1 MTSEE
6 RRENEDAFM
15 HELRRKSLIRLI
27 LSLPVFALSL
37 TGFSY
42 ALFRLITA
50 SSGPKTVLCFFLL
63 LATVLLLSIFG
74 QMFIDAIDDLNQVR
88 EYFRNNQF
96 HAPDDRGRFIVRA
109 KKYAF
114 PEYSRTLLTP
124 EFIMASGQYQTRLPL
139 KDITALEIVPQIASP
154 SFLLLKAYT
163 AIRGQEP
170 LLYQIAV
177 CEHEDP
183 NISDHARL
191 RESALQITEFFH
203 THAPQC
209 KIISPYMETLQQ
221 MMQTC

>member
-1 MTSEE
+1 MTPEE

-27 LSLPVFALSL
+27 LALPVFALSL

-42 ALFRLITA
+42 ALFRMITTA
-50 SSGPKTVLCFFLL
+50 VSDVKTVLYFFLL
-63 LATVLLLSIFG
+63 LATVMLLGIFG
-74 QMFIDAIDDLNQVR
+74 QMFIDAINDLRQVR
-88 EYFRNNQF
+88 EHFRNNQSG
-96 HAPDDRGRFIVRA
+96 APDDRGHFIAEA
-109 KKYAF
+109 KKHAF

-139 KDITALEIVPQIASP
+139 KDITALEIVPQYASR

-163 AIRGQEP
+163 AMRGQEP
-170 LLYQIAV
+170 LLYQIGF

-183 NISDHARL
+183 NIPDHARL

-203 THAPQC
+203 THAPEC
-209 KIISPYMETLQQ
+209 KIISPYIETPQ

>member
-1 MTSEE
+1 MTPEE

-42 ALFRLITA
+42 ALFRMITA
-50 SSGPKTVLCFFLL
+50 FSDAKTVLCFFLL
-63 LATVLLLSIFG
+63 LATVMLLGIFG
-74 QMFIDAIDDLNQVR
+74 QMFIDAINDLRQVR
-88 EYFRNNQF
+88 EHFRNNQF
-96 HAPDDRGRFIVRA
+96 GAPDDRGRFIAEA
-109 KKYAF
+109 KKHAF

-139 KDITALEIVPQIASP
+139 KDITALEIVPQFASP

-163 AIRGQEP
+163 AMRGQEP
-170 LLYQIAV
+170 LLYQIGV

-183 NISDHARL
+183 SIPDHARL
-191 RESALQITEFFH
+191 RESALQITEFFLI
-203 THAPQC
+203 HAPKC
-209 KIISPYMETLQQ
+209 KIISPYIETPR

>member
-50 SSGPKTVLCFFLL
+50 SSDPKTVLCFFLL
-63 LATVLLLSIFG
+63 LATVMLLSIFG
-74 QMFIDAIDDLNQVR
+74 QMFIDAINDLRQVR
-88 EYFRNNQF
+88 DYFRNDRF
-96 HAPDDRGRFIVRA
+96 GAPVDRAGFIADA
-109 KKYAF
+109 KKAAF
-114 PEYSRTLLTP
+114 PESGRTLLTP

-139 KDITALEIVPQIASP
+139 KDITVLEIVPQLASP
-154 SFLLLKAYT
+154 SYLLLKAYT
-163 AIRGQEP
+163 AVRGQEP
-170 LLYQIAV
+170 LLYQIGV
-177 CEHEDP
+177 CEHEEPDIP
-183 NISDHARL
+183 DRVRL

-203 THAPQC
+203 THAPKC
-209 KIISPYMETLQQ
+209 RIISPYLETPQ
-221 MMQTC
+221 MMQTY